1 MKKLAEKILDASKVT
16 NEESSQDIYNASSK
30 ARDVLLNKLMPLV
43 NKIKK
48 SAKDKADKE
57 GVKSLEGHLNSADQ
71 DLDELIEGNLDRGE
85 LEEND
90 KAKNVNE
97 EKRLGGYIDDVFGIR
112 LAQNSDSYKSI
123 ELTVMHDTAEEDFS
137 AILNEGYAGADKD
150 AKKLAADIEKAF
162 SEYFKKVDKA
172 LS

>member
-16 NEESSQDIYNASSK
+16 NEDSSQDIYNASSK

-48 SAKDKADKE
+48 YAKDKADKE

-97 EKRLGGYIDDVFGIR
+97 AKRLGGYVDDVFSIT
-112 LAQNSDSYKSI
+112 LSQANNQYNSIVLEVMGDEDE
-123 ELTVMHDTAEEDFS
+123 ELEIS
-137 AILNEGYAGADKD
+137 LNLGYAGADKD

-172 LS
+172 LKN